1 MQKIERSRP
10 VVTYTP
16 EIVYI
21 AEDGTEFSSEEACAE
36 YERAKGF
43 NTPRFVLNSGVLGD
57 GYADWTW
64 FYVRSYEELT
74 AVQNL
79 YLSDDC
85 TDETYDP
92 KPYPKWVCLELEDGG
107 DGSVVGTLEDIEA
120 NVAAYVKTVREKQI
134 ATLNSLIHEKY
145 PEEQNDNHQK

>member
-1 MQKIERSRP
+1 MKKIEKSKR
-10 VVTYTP
+10 VVRYEP
-16 EIVYI
+16 ETVYV

-36 YERAKGF
+36 YERAKAF
-43 NTPRFVLNSGVLGD
+43 NTPQFTLNSGVLGD
-57 GYADWTW
+57 DYADWTW

-79 YLSDDC
+79 YLSDDY

-92 KPYPKWVCLELEDGG
+92 KPYPKWVCLELEGG
-107 DGSVVGTLEDIEA
+107 GYGGVVGTLEDIEA
-120 NVAAYVKTVREKQI
+120 NVAAYVKAVREKQI
-134 ATLNSLIHEKY
+134 GILNSLIHEKY

>member
-1 MQKIERSRP
+1 MKKIEKSER
-10 VVTYTP
+10 VVRYEP
-16 EIVYI
+16 KIVYI

-36 YERAKGF
+36 YERAKSF
-43 NTPRFVLNSGVLGD
+43 NTPQFVLDSGVLGD

-64 FYVRSYEELT
+64 FYVRSYEELM

-79 YLSDDC
+79 YLSDDY

-107 DGSVVGTLEDIEA
+107 YGSVIGTLEDIEA

-134 ATLNSLIHEKY
+134 GILNSLIHEKY